1 MKKIFQVFTRDFDQ
15 CLLERIRMLLLND
28 CAALWGKS
36 ISDQIIHF
44 NGRSGEWWR
53 YEDDMQALK
62 AHFVAKALTDPLFSE
77 TIQTRFVQSV
87 AALRQ
92 FLQIDP
98 ATVANPAGHFRRLD
112 ELFSAMYPYYPVA
125 LFVPGPWRQDFIA
138 AHGKAAEEILKRLE
152 HSRHESE
159 GVVKETGLYLR
170 RWLEPE
176 LEKKGNPKQFVRL
189 LTFPEV
195 EAFVKDGTLP
205 AQDELKTRAN
215 GFVHYQGILIPTT
228 DFDAFLREHGLIVTG
243 EASTDA
249 TLIKGTVASTGPAL
263 RGRVQ
268 VIMNSYD
275 ATSFTAG
282 FILVTPMT
290 SPEYL
295 PAMKASLGIV
305 TDEGGLTCHAAITA
319 RELGVPCIIGTKVAT
334 KMLKDGDEVMLDAT
348 AGTIRKV

>member
-1 MKKIFQVFTRDFDQ
+1 MKKIFRVFTRDFDQ

-28 CAALWGKS
+28 CATLWGKS

-44 NGRSGEWWR
+44 NGRAGVWWR
-53 YEDDMQALK
+53 YVDDMQALK
-62 AHFVAKALTDPLFSE
+62 AHFVAKALTDPLFSDSV
-77 TIQTRFVQSV
+77 QTRFVQSV

-98 ATVANPAGHFRRLD
+98 AAANPAEHFRRLD
-112 ELFSAMYPYYPVA
+112 GLFSAMYPYYPVA

-138 AHGKAAEEILKRLE
+138 AHGKAADGVLKRLE
-152 HSRHESE
+152 NSRHASE

-170 RWLEPE
+170 RWLEP
-176 LEKKGNPKQFVRL
+176 LLKNKGYLKQYVRL
-189 LTFPEV
+189 LTLAEV
-195 EAFVKDGTLP
+195 ETFVKDGTLP
-205 AQDELKTRAN
+205 AKVELEKRSK
-215 GFVHYQGILIPTT
+215 GFVHYQGTLIPTT
-228 DFDAFLREHGLIVTG
+228 DFDAFLRQHGLIVTG

-249 TLIKGTVASTGPAL
+249 ALIKGTVASTGPVL

-268 VIMNSYD
+268 IVMNSYD
-275 ATSFTAG
+275 AATFKAG
-282 FILVTPMT
+282 GILVTPMT

-295 PAMKASLGIV
+295 SAMKASLGII

-334 KMLKDGDEVMLDAT
+334 KMLKDGDVVEMNAT
-348 AGTIRKV
+348 DGTIRKL